1 MAYSRFMDEEVL
13 RRVIQRKLQSGRLP
27 HDGIRTVWSTP
38 GDGETCD
45 ACDTVHTR
53 NQLLMEAVL
62 LGLGQRSI
70 RMHVRCTLCYAS
82 PVRWRD
88 AWLTTNAMATRSVRE
103 R

>member
-1 MAYSRFMDEEVL
+1 MAHTRAL
-13 RRVIQRKLQSGRLP
+13 WTRRSSVASSSANSKAVACRMTASERC
-27 HDGIRTVWSTP
+27 TP
-38 GDGETCD
+38 SDGETGD

-53 NQLLMEAVL
+53 NQLLMETVL

-82 PVRWRD
+82 PVRWLD
-88 AWLTTNAMATRSVRE
+88 SGLHTHAMATRSVRE